1 MKKPG
6 KGWML
11 VLGGLML
18 VMAGQSGWGA
28 EVDVGQVVVTATKT
42 EMEISDS
49 PQSISVIT
57 KEEIRNSPDR
67 TIPQVIQ
74 RAAGVL
80 INQTGP
86 TGGLSTATIRG
97 SEAQQVLIMINGRR
111 INDAQNGQFDLSTL
125 PLTKDEIERIEVL
138 RGGASA
144 LYGSDAMGGVINIIT
159 KSPPKELYA
168 WFSSS
173 FGRFNTQEYSLS
185 SRWKPGPLGYGLFAS
200 WGRSDG
206 YRPNGDYKGWTV
218 GGELSYDLPWKGELK
233 VSARNTQKEVGLPG
247 PVTLTDPD
255 DRQKDN
261 LTQLDLNYR
270 DKIGSNVTL
279 NFKGWQNIYRQTF
292 ESGSQGPFV
301 GPSVLHKSYATGG
314 DFQTTAAIGSA
325 HLVTGGVEAIQDRV
339 DSDSTGVHQATRGA
353 LYLQDEIEVVKAVT
367 ATLGLRYDYHSTYQ
381 SQWDPR
387 AGLLIRLPWD
397 LRIRASVARSYRAP
411 TFNDLYW
418 PTKIIP
424 GIYGEAGN
432 PNLQPE
438 KAWSFELGGEKKFG
452 DLAVVKVAGFYRDV
466 TDLILWAPGPEPDFV
481 WRPSN
486 VQSAQIWGAEAELVF
501 SPWKGLTIPLSYSYL
516 YPRNQS
522 TGEPITNKPKHIINA
537 GVEYVAPFGLKSS
550 LKGRYVQ
557 YYINDTSTLNRD
569 YFVLDARLAYEFKIY
584 QKFKGE
590 AFLSLTNVLDGDYQ
604 INEGYPMAPRSL
616 SGGVSFAF

>member
-1 MKKPG
+1 MKKWRNRWIGIGLALGLFFPCAG
-6 KGWML
+6 GWS
-11 VLGGLML
+11 
-18 VMAGQSGWGA
+18 AD
-28 EVDVGQVVVTATKT
+28 VDVGQVVVTATKT

-49 PQSISVIT
+49 PQPISVIT
-57 KEEIRNSPDR
+57 KKEIMNSPDR

-74 RAAGVL
+74 RAAGVQ

-86 TGGLSTATIRG
+86 TGGLSTAAIRG

-159 KSPPKELYA
+159 KSPSKELHT

-206 YRPNGDYKGWTV
+206 YRLNGDYNGWTV
-218 GGELSYDLPWKGELK
+218 GGDLSYDLPWRGELR

-247 PVTLTDPD
+247 TVTLTDPD

-261 LTQLDLNYR
+261 QTQLDLNYR
-270 DKIGSNVTL
+270 DKIGSNVIL
-279 NFKGWQNIYRQTF
+279 DFKGWQNIYRQTYDA
-292 ESGSQGPFV
+292 GSQGPFV

-314 DFQTTAAIGSA
+314 DFQITAAIGSA

-339 DSDSTGVHQATRGA
+339 DSDFSGVHEATRGA

-381 SQWDPR
+381 NQWDPR
-387 AGLLIRLPWD
+387 VGLLIRLPRD
-397 LRIRASVARSYRAP
+397 FRIRASVARSYRAP

-432 PNLQPE
+432 PDLQPE
-438 KAWSFELGGEKKFG
+438 KAWSYELGGEKKFG
-452 DLAVVKVAGFYRDV
+452 DLAVFKVAGFYRDV
-466 TDLILWAPGPEPDFV
+466 TDLILWAPGPAPDFV

-486 VQSAQIWGAEAELVF
+486 VRSAQIWGAETELVF

-516 YPRNQS
+516 YPRDQT
-522 TGEPITNKPKHIINA
+522 TGEPIANKPKHIINA

-557 YYINDTSTLNRD
+557 YYVNDTSTLNGD
-569 YFVLDARLAYEFKIY
+569 YFVLDARLAYDFKIY

-590 AFLSLTNVLDGDYQ
+590 AFLSLTNVLDRNYQ
-604 INEGYPMAPRSL
+604 VSEGYPMPPQSL
-616 SGGVSFAF
+616 QGGVSFGF